1 MKATVRG
8 GPGEPHQVIFSIIVK
23 LPGFNSMNHKNQER
37 YEIQVMP
44 AISELVFWV
53 LKR

>member
-8 GPGEPHQVIFSIIVK
+8 GPDEPHQVIFSIIVK

-37 YEIQVMP
+37 YEAQVMP
-44 AISELVFWV
+44 AISESVSWLG
-53 LKR
+53 RR